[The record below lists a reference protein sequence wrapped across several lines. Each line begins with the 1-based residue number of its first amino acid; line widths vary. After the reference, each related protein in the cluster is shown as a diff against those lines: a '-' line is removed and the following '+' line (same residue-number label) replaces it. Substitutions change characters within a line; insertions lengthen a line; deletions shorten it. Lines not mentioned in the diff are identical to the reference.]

1 MLDMDLVGCSITECY
16 VSQFVILDG
25 KYLIVTI
32 SNSLS
37 LFTSLGSSYFLM
49 TKGRKFGWHYWV
61 KSVPNSTEPVNPTAS
76 HIPALKEVSFN
87 IHRKM
92 AMCQS
97 AEIKAESQGTM
108 LLNSS

>member
-1 MLDMDLVGCSITECY
+1 MVD
-16 VSQFVILDG
+16 
-25 KYLIVTI
+25 
-32 SNSLS
+32 
-37 LFTSLGSSYFLM
+37 
-49 TKGRKFGWHYWV
+49 
-61 KSVPNSTEPVNPTAS
+61 SVLHSTEPVNPTAS

-97 AEIKAESQGTM
+97 AEIKAKSQGTM